1 MDSNLHFLTNALLI
15 VVCTLMGTSFLSIHI
30 PKKEGLKNYR
40 ISLKVLAGAYY
51 AMALL
56 TVMVLTFNLAD
67 NSREHFTFIA
77 IFISSTQALLF
88 TFTLITLINPNFVKF
103 KNLLKHIAP
112 YLIFSILYLIS
123 NTIYDDPI
131 LTSLKDVPQYLNNPT
146 IWIRLLFLVY
156 YAFQLICYTI
166 LFITEAKK
174 YNEELLDYF
183 SEVVQLKMKWV
194 KIAYYTALAV
204 GILAMVSNFF
214 PKQFDWI
221 VTIIFAFF
229 YFGFAQEYIK
239 YNKVFEVIEPA
250 LKAPIIEASIPQPR
264 IVIKTDWEHFK
275 QKVLSQKYYREPG
288 ITIEDIANKLN
299 IGRTTL
305 SNMINR
311 EEGVNFNTWIN
322 RLRIEE
328 AKQLLIENPDY
339 TIAIISEIVGYTE
352 QANFSRQ
359 FKQIAGETPLL
370 WRKKSAS

>member
-67 NSREHFTFIA
+67 NSREHFTFIS

-88 TFTLITLINPNFVKF
+88 TFTLITLINPNFVKL
-103 KNLLKHIAP
+103 KNLLKHLAP
-112 YLIFSILYLIS
+112 YLIFSAFYLIS
-123 NTIYDDPI
+123 NTIYDDPK
-131 LTSLKDVPQYLNNPT
+131 LTSLKDVPLYLDNPT

-156 YAFQLICYTI
+156 YAFQLICYTV
-166 LFITEAKK
+166 LFISEAKK
-174 YNEELLDYF
+174 YDTELLDYF
-183 SEVVQLKMKWV
+183 SEVVKLKMEWV
-194 KIAYYTALAV
+194 KIAYYTALVV
-204 GILAMVSNFF
+204 GLIAMVSNFF

-221 VTIIFAFF
+221 VTTIFAFF
-229 YFGFAQEYIK
+229 YFGYAQEYIK
-239 YNKVFEVIEPA
+239 YNKVFNIIEPVINV
-250 LKAPIIEASIPQPR
+250 PIVEATISQPR

-275 QKVLSQKYYREPG
+275 QKIFSQKYYREPG
-288 ITIEDIANKLN
+288 VTIEDIANKLN

-311 EEGVNFNTWIN
+311 EEAVNFNTWIN
-322 RLRIEE
+322 RLRIED